1 MGLFLFFY
9 IFVYFLLHLYFLTIP
24 TGEPIEYC
32 TFKDTNSSSVDFKAS
47 SSGIK
52 RHGDANTRAELDSIS
67 SEWTWIEDKAE
78 RQFNFYYDQPKDNG
92 RSVGMNKASK
102 SNSMHSNHHYAQR
115 AHNSQLRELIQHR
128 LRVKLDDWSEIR
140 PLTIDKVG
148 TYFRDINRLTE
159 QLLLNSSFRT
169 QQSNITRLIFDIS
182 LSGNATKLIEIKS
195 PVSIKNRLNFKIQC
209 RIEPCYQRKTNN
221 LGPLIIEIDVGN
233 EISVPIKYLPCN
245 IWFRP
250 LDLEMN
256 KEADFST
263 KFTNCNDINQ
273 SGQVEYYHLSCKL
286 SSSSENFINPA
297 TKTMLGMTSET
308 FYFFVKIKRHNF
320 SQRATGKE
328 SKKNVQ
334 NLSNICGHL
343 ISIEPAFNL
352 YNLLPIEFRYRF
364 ISTTTSQGVEQ
375 QRKLTQGKNPQKKID
390 NLING
395 KIDSNKCNSFNNI
408 NCGNAID
415 LYLGEYHR

>member
-1 MGLFLFFY
+1 MNL
-9 IFVYFLLHLYFLTIP
+9 

-32 TFKDTNSSSVDFKAS
+32 IFKDTNSSSADYKANS
-47 SSGIK
+47 SA
-52 RHGDANTRAELDSIS
+52 DTRADLDSIS
-67 SEWTWIEDKAE
+67 SEWALIEDKAE
-78 RQFNFYYDQPKDNG
+78 RQFNFYYDEPKERRAAG
-92 RSVGMNKASK
+92 KSKTASEK
-102 SNSMHSNHHYAQR
+102 STTMHSNHQYAQR
-115 AHNSQLRELIQHR
+115 AHNSQLRELVQHR
-128 LRVKLDDWSEIR
+128 IRVKLDDWSEIR

-148 TYFRDINRLTE
+148 TFFRDINRLTE

-195 PVSIKNRLNFKIQC
+195 PVSIKNRLHFKIQC
-209 RIEPCYQRKTNN
+209 RIEACYQRKTNN
-221 LGPLIIEIDVGN
+221 LGPLIIEIDVGK

-256 KEADFST
+256 KEAEFST

-286 SSSSENFINPA
+286 SSSNENFINPV
-297 TKTMLGMTSET
+297 TKSLLGMTSEA

-320 SQRATGKE
+320 SQRAGKDA
-328 SKKNVQ
+328 KKKVQ

-364 ISTTTSQGVEQ
+364 ISTLGQPDNKSQTTPRPQPGMHM
-375 QRKLTQGKNPQKKID
+375 QKKIE

-408 NCGNAID
+408 NCGNSID
-415 LYLGEYHR
+415 LYIGKYKSKESIS